1 MPCNS
6 HSEKACKKNGVDNL
20 MRAMPQI
27 VEKLGIK
34 NSVNFLGAVP
44 NSDVARYLALA
55 EIINGK
61 NGLLTDA
68 CTSEK
73 R

>member
-1 MPCNS
+1 
-6 HSEKACKKNGVDNL
+6 